1 MSITHQ
7 REVLKPSIRRVN
19 TSGLH
24 QMLEEFEHKY
34 GMSSEEFSR
43 KVEQGE
49 LEEQDDFIDW
59 LGLYEIYVRERN
71 ERR

>member
-1 MSITHQ
+1 
-7 REVLKPSIRRVN
+7 
-19 TSGLH
+19 
-24 QMLEEFEHKY
+24 MLEEFEHKY